1 MSSPTKRP
9 SFAIQ
14 SWSSDAQS
22 APRPSWMS
30 RKRASS
36 RPPPPA
42 AEPAH
47 REPERPSPEA
57 VAEPAHEPAPSSVDL
72 GLAAEIAALREEN
85 AGLHAQVA
93 ASAARMARLRREVLE
108 SSEPELVRLAV
119 AVAERVVGRELALD
133 PALVVS
139 WARDAIQALAAKDEV
154 VIAIARDVAQSVPS
168 DAWSGIETKHKVQ
181 ADPVL
186 APGSVEVRAAEGA
199 IAAGGEARLEAVAQA
214 LGVGEP

>member
-1 MSSPTKRP
+1 MSGTTKRP

-14 SWSSDAQS
+14 AWSADAQS

-36 RPPPPA
+36 RPPPPV
-42 AEPAH
+42 AEPTYHDAA
-47 REPERPSPEA
+47 RPEAEA
-57 VAEPAHEPAPSSVDL
+57 VAFPAQESGPSSVDL
-72 GLAAEIAALREEN
+72 GLAAEIASLREEN
-85 AGLHAQVA
+85 ASLHEHVA
-93 ASAARMARLRREVLE
+93 AGAARMARLRREVLE

-154 VIAIARDVAQSVPS
+154 VIAIARDVAQGVPAE
-168 DAWSGIETKHKVQ
+168 AWSAIDTKHKVH
-181 ADPVL
+181 ADPTL
-186 APGSVEVRAAEGA
+186 APGTVEVRAAEGA
-199 IAAGGEARLEAVAQA
+199 IAAGGEARLEAVAHA